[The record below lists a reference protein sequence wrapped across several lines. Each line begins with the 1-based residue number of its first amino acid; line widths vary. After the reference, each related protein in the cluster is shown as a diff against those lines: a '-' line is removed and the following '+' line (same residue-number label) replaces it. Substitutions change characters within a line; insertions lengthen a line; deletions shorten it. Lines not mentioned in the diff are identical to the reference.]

1 MMVKLQGGDVSYI
14 EDTSKFRKAS
24 FSREVYAP
32 ADGYITHMDSEKIG
46 LTAVLLGAGREKK
59 DDDINHAA
67 GIIIAAK
74 TGDFVKR
81 GELLATLLRTTR
93 AASTVPSRAIFSL
106 FQSAIRSLR
115 SSR

>member
-74 TGDFVKR
+74 AGDFVKR
-81 GELLATLLRTTR
+81 GELLATLLRTMR
-93 AASTVPSRAIFSL
+93 AASTVPSPVIFPL
-106 FQSAIRSLR
+106 FQSAIKSLR